1 MLEQGL
7 PNCTPSWGGE
17 RQHSQCALPSSH
29 LHGDTWAGSPQWHT
43 VTRGGGHSQYAL
55 PSCTSSPGRCHLKAY
70 LWASL
75 CRTSRKNGQSQ
86 AGPSNERVF
95 LWRRKKQTRGT
106 CADTRVWRERCLFC
120 SKEQAFWEHDYLLV
134 LARNFN
140 ITVGERQQRK
150 ASRLLQNVLR
160 IRGSKGTGLW
170 AAFHPAALRKPFLTS
185 HRPWVSVT
193 GKVAHWQVWEKRP
206 PSPCSAQRAPP
217 GPASAQ
223 QTCYR
228 ATFVLFLTK
237 ILYISKFENCLIRWL

>member
-1 MLEQGL
+1 MTFSAL
-7 PNCTPSWGGE
+7 SWILIISSNIMEMSSKVRKQKLKALLHAYHYCLVIKILRWLCNMMVISQSVWHFCRNARAGSPQLHTLMGGE

-29 LHGDTWAGSPQWHT
+29 LHGDTWAGSSQWHT

-140 ITVGERQQRK
+140 
-150 ASRLLQNVLR
+150 
-160 IRGSKGTGLW
+160 
-170 AAFHPAALRKPFLTS
+170 TS
-185 HRPWVSVT
+185 PWVRDSNARRHVCF
-193 GKVAHWQVWEKRP
+193 RM
-206 PSPCSAQRAPP
+206 
-217 GPASAQ
+217 
-223 QTCYR
+223 Y
-228 ATFVLFLTK
+228 
-237 ILYISKFENCLIRWL
+237 